1 MRRTA
6 PKFNTH
12 WIPAVFATLVV
23 VVMFGGWAIST
34 EGPARFGAV
43 VVLTALVPLALFAGA
58 LAAQGPLDRR
68 ASELNKLIEEEQV
81 ARRSHDEIYSR
92 FINELRAPL
101 TAVYGLSRHLDDS
114 GISNT
119 AEAEE
124 LIGIISH
131 DATEV
136 VRKVENIA
144 TAAQIESGVYRPV
157 PSAVDL
163 ARHVQRMVDAIGRSR
178 IEITVDAKPTIVW
191 CDPAAARQILIN
203 IVHIASDAGA
213 TTLRFDIDERNG
225 LGIVSAT
232 DDRIHHEAREQPTED
247 LLGTAAALSSRIVP
261 ILVEFQGATM
271 NTFRSLGWTTTV
283 IQFPAATPAQR
294 SEDLRALH
302 GASVAAPT
310 DSSTLSE
317 SSRMP
322 LPNAVP
328 RQSRRVVTGRS
339 QRPLG
344 N

>member
-1 MRRTA
+1 MSGTA
-6 PKFNTH
+6 PKFHAH
-12 WIPAVFATLVV
+12 WIPAVFASLVG
-23 VVMFGGWAIST
+23 VVMIGGWAISA
-34 EGPARFGAV
+34 EGPTRFGAV
-43 VVLTALVPLALFAGA
+43 VALAALVPLALFAGA

-68 ASELNKLIEEEQV
+68 ASELKKLIEEEQA
-81 ARRSHDEIYSR
+81 ARRSHDEIYGR

-101 TAVYGLSRHLDDS
+101 TAVYGLSRHLDDA

-157 PSAVDL
+157 PSAVDI

-178 IEITVDAKPTIVW
+178 IEITIDAHPTIAW

-203 IVHIASDAGA
+203 IIHIASEAGA
-213 TTLRFDIDERNG
+213 TTLRFDIEERNG

-232 DDRIHHEAREQPTED
+232 DDRLHHEEDEQPTED
-247 LLGTAAALSSRIVP
+247 LLGTAEALSSRIVP

-294 SEDLRALH
+294 SEDVRALH
-302 GASVAAPT
+302 EASVAVRS
-310 DSSTLSE
+310 DSAALSDSKPFPE
-317 SSRMP
+317 
-322 LPNAVP
+322 AVP
-328 RQSRRVVTGRS
+328 RQSRRTVTGRS
-339 QRPLG
+339 HRPFG